1 MLDSTV
7 FDFPAKKV
15 CLHLLHVEKDWVE
28 FSAVH
33 KLFNKDGPFGPS
45 FQTIFPF
52 LMTMLTHTDIYAHKI
67 FKGYII
73 HHTTELEALQGC
85 NKSHSI
91 NHTKKL

>member
-28 FSAVH
+28 FSAIH

-52 LMTMLTHTDIYAHKI
+52 LMTMIQINRTGIVDKFKCYGIYALMDPFI
-67 FKGYII
+67 DR
-73 HHTTELEALQGC
+73 QPV
-85 NKSHSI
+85 N
-91 NHTKKL
+91 